1 MDINIYAIFK
11 LNNILNISNKLIFK
25 MTTKIICLSQDGRI
39 YNISIDSSIK
49 ASSFDT
55 SQLKNIKYKSGL
67 GNLERECDYDYLD
80 DKMITVYAWN
90 NGRPGSENKHELPP
104 PIDQNMYYGDVF
116 ALCHENENLTD
127 LTIDEYKQFY
137 EDAFGGFEDLAD
149 DEDDDENEEEEDDDG
164 GDLKDFIVSDEEN
177 SDYHDSE
184 EEDESEYDDLSD
196 DKLLERYD
204 VYKYYVDNMRKSGKS
219 ASLLIQNELKSYYNQ
234 LEKRKLVF

>member
-1 MDINIYAIFK
+1 
-11 LNNILNISNKLIFK
+11 

-49 ASSFDT
+49 VSSFDT

-80 DKMITVYAWN
+80 DKMITIYAWN

-104 PIDQNMYYGDVF
+104 PIDQSMYYGDVF

-137 EDAFGGFEDLAD
+137 EDAFGGFEDLD
-149 DEDDDENEEEEDDDG
+149 DEDEDDEDEDDDG

-177 SDYHDSE
+177 SDYHDSDDDNNE
-184 EEDESEYDDLSD
+184 ESEYDDLSD
-196 DKLLERYD
+196 DKLLERYA

-219 ASLLIQNELKSYYNQ
+219 ASLLIQNELKSYHNQ